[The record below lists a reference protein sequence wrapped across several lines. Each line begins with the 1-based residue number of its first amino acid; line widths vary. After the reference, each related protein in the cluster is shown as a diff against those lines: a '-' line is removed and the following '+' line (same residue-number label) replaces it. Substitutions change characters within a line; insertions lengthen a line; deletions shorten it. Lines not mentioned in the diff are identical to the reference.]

1 MATESFFSN
10 ASLAYLASAGAGK
23 DGKAYSIKPT
33 DGTGDFTFSRGSN
46 LAATRVGA
54 DGLIEK
60 GRENLLTYSN
70 DFSNADWISANTTE
84 TSGQSGYDGTNDAW
98 LLTST
103 DTAHSIRQSVS
114 YSGVVCFSVYAKAG
128 TADCIRL
135 RYNASPDR
143 NLYVDLTDGSIVSDS
158 SDIGYNIEPVGT
170 DGWYRLSM
178 ISNAIS
184 GVDVRF
190 SITDNTGTQVVGTIY
205 IQDAQLEI
213 GLAATDVI
221 ESGATTGK
229 AGLLED
235 EPRFDYSGGA
245 TCPSLLLEPS
255 RTNLVKYSEY
265 FGGNLLVN
273 SSIVTNAATS
283 PEGVAN
289 ATRLIED
296 TNSGNHALRES
307 ENTEIA
313 ADDTQYVISFYA
325 KSNGRNIRFIDDGY
339 AGSSTIV
346 NFNITSGGTFSNGS
360 LVIDADAVAFG
371 DGWYY
376 CYAVIGKNAS
386 QPRFRFSLR
395 LLGGASNNND
405 SYTGNGTSG
414 VWIYGKQVEDSV
426 SYPTSYIPNHSGG
439 SVTRGADDAYATGL
453 SSSIGQTEGTLFI
466 EIKPVNS
473 PYLTPEINLNAG
485 GDLANAVRLQFRSN
499 GNVRYYLFA
508 NNVNTLISVSES
520 YDDYIKIAITYK
532 SGELKIFING
542 IERGSTSPL
551 SFPFVGTLDTCE
563 NRYPQ
568 SVVKQLL
575 IFPTALSD
583 ADLTTLTTI

>member
-10 ASLAYLASAGAGK
+10 ASLSYLASAGAGK
-23 DGKAYSIKPT
+23 DGKTYSIKPT

-213 GLAATDVI
+213 GLAVTDVI
-221 ESGATTGK
+221 STGATTGK

-255 RTNLVKYSEY
+255 RTNLLPYSEY
-265 FGGNLLVN
+265 LGGLNTFNATPVHNQTTSPDGL
-273 SSIVTNAATS
+273 TNGVKLDDGATS
-283 PEGVAN
+283 NVHRVDYNKA
-289 ATRLIED
+289 
-296 TNSGNHALRES
+296 
-307 ENTEIA
+307 
-313 ADDTQYVISFYA
+313 
-325 KSNGRNIRFIDDGY
+325 
-339 AGSSTIV
+339 
-346 NFNITSGGTFSNGS
+346 ITSGQDYCFSAFVKRGNIDYAVMKVYDGSNKAALFNLTDGSVESTIGT
-360 LVIDADAVAFG
+360 LVDYYSEDYG
-371 DGWYY
+371 NGWYRLI
-376 CYAVIGKNAS
+376 VIYNAGS
-386 QPRFRFSLR
+386 ASASTQLQLCDAPSSFEGS
-395 LLGGASNNND
+395 GNAPYQGANN
-405 SYTGNGTSG
+405 Y
-414 VWIYGKQVEDSV
+414 IYVYGMMEEQG

-439 SVTRGADDAYATGL
+439 SVTRGADNAAKAEDSLISTQEFTLFFEHKALGSSGSDWIYRVDIAGTALDISFYATNSNGL
-453 SSSIGQTEGTLFI
+453 NI
-466 EIKPVNS
+466 
-473 PYLTPEINLNAG
+473 YLNANG
-485 GDLANAVRLQFRSN
+485 GYKFGLFSNDGFTIGSNSKVALSYDGDRLAYFIN
-499 GNVRYYLFA
+499 GSLYDSATGVSFIDD
-508 NNVNTLISVSES
+508 VNTLLIRGQKS
-520 YDDYIKIAITYK
+520 IAHK
-532 SGELKIFING
+532 QCLV
-542 IERGSTSPL
+542 
-551 SFPFVGTLDTCE
+551 FPE
-563 NRYPQ
+563 
-568 SVVKQLL
+568 
-575 IFPTALSD
+575 ALSE
-583 ADLTTLTTI
+583 ADCISLTTL